1 MESMHEPVAVL
12 GIGAMGHGMATSA
25 LRAGIRTIVWN
36 RNPAATRDLAALG
49 AAGTTSNPS
58 LSPRPPPPSLPPSPS
73 PPPPPPPLPLARA
86 LFMVSQAGGAVED
99 RRQWQLST
107 EEHAALLK
115 ADAEICDLLRFHA
128 IRFQSRCDT

>member
-49 AAGTTSNPS
+49 AAGTTSN
-58 LSPRPPPPSLPPSPS
+58 
-73 PPPPPPPLPLARA
+73 LARA
-86 LFMVSQAGGAVED
+86 LFMVSQARGCCGGSTAVAAKHGGTRCTAQGG
-99 RRQWQLST
+99 RR
-107 EEHAALLK
+107 
-115 ADAEICDLLRFHA
+115 DL
-128 IRFQSRCDT
+128 